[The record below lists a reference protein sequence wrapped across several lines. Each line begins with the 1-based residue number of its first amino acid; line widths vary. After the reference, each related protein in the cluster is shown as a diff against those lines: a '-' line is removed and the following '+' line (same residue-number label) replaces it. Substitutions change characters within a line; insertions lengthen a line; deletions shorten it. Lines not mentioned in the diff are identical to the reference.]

1 MYQSVSRVV
10 GVLEIEVPCPPAPR
24 EQALEIKMVTKRASK
39 ILYND
44 GKEYSFANNVVCNDY
59 SLKEFPSTMSLTS

>member
-1 MYQSVSRVV
+1 M
-10 GVLEIEVPCPPAPR
+10 GVLEMEVPCPPTPG
-24 EQALEIKMVTKRASK
+24 EQALEIKMITRRASE

-59 SLKEFPSTMSLTS
+59 SLKEFPSTTSLTS